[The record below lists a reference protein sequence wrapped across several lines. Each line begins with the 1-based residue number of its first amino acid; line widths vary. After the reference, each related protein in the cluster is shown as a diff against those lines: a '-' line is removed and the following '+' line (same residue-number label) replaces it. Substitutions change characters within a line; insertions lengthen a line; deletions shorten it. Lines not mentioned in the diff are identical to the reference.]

1 VRRRDGSKIPMS
13 KNVSWKEEF
22 VALWQHYKLKRVRSV
37 PKAFLTQTDS
47 IPDLACF
54 GSFVL
59 QLFLWWC
66 HGHLPI
72 IALLSQG
79 ASAVVLARP

>member
-1 VRRRDGSKIPMS
+1 MS

-22 VALWQHYKLKRVRSV
+22 VALLQHYKLKRVRSV
-37 PKAFLTQTDS
+37 PEVCFTQADS
-47 IPDLACF
+47 ISDLACVC
-54 GSFVL
+54 SFVL
-59 QLFLWWC
+59 QLLLWWC

-79 ASAVVLARP
+79 ASLVVVACP